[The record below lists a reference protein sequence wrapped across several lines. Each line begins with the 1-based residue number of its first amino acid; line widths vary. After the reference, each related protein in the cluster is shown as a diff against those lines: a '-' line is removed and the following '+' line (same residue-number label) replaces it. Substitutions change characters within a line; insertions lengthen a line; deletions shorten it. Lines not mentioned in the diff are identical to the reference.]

1 MIDIN
6 RVKIIIKEFA
16 EKYNFLQD
24 KDIEIVENSEPFDRR
39 NYLKIHGKTAV
50 SIKEYQ
56 NKRELFITIG
66 KIDIIM
72 EDIDEEELYSIDMDN
87 CFTIN
92 ISDFS
97 NEDTLIETIIKE
109 CKKYNFL

>member
-6 RVKIIIKEFA
+6 DLKIIIKEFA

-24 KDIEIVENSEPFDRR
+24 EDIEMVENSEPFDRKK
-39 NYLKIHGKTAV
+39 YLKIHGKICV

-66 KIDIIM
+66 KIDIII
-72 EDIDEEELYSIDMDN
+72 EHIDEEEFYSIDMDN

-109 CKKYNFL
+109 CKNYNFL